1 MKQVFKIKGVGVV
14 AGCHVDRGSIQR
26 DCLAR
31 IYRNDVLIAE
41 DKLSSLKHYQN
52 DVKEVRAGTECG
64 LSFVNYN
71 DVKEGDVIEAYVE
84 HEIAQKL

>member
-1 MKQVFKIKGVGVV
+1 
-14 AGCHVDRGSIQR
+14 
-26 DCLAR
+26 
-31 IYRNDVLIAE
+31 
-41 DKLSSLKHYQN
+41 
-52 DVKEVRAGTECG
+52 VRAGTECG